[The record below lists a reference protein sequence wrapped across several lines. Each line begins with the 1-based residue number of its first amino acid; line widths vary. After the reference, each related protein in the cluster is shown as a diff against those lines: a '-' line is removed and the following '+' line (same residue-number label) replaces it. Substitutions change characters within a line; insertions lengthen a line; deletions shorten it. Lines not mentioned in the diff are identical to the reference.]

1 MKKFLFIILL
11 FSALLYFL
19 IYQPS
24 DLKNVLLDDQSVGMT
39 DTQTA
44 DLKIESAQSS
54 IDSSLDLNQK
64 LNSNK
69 LQPEIQEALELM
81 LDTSSEGLSEEVTDK
96 GVSVDLRGRF
106 QTVPVAT
113 INEQGELEIQDY
125 SSKPIQRQP

>member
-24 DLKNVLLDDQSVGMT
+24 DLENVLLDDQSVGMT

-44 DLKIESAQSS
+44 DLKIESTQSS
-54 IDSSLDLNQK
+54 IGSPSDLNQK

-125 SSKPIQRQP
+125 SSKPIQRKP